1 MQYTIGNPIKNSPSR
16 VLVVDDDWLNQDL
29 LEGILS
35 TVGYPTLQAQNAE
48 KAIMLAQNEHP
59 DLIILDVRL
68 PKVNGFEI
76 CIQLKS
82 NPKTAHIPI
91 IMITGHKT
99 DEDEIKAQDARAD
112 LFIERTVNTDK
123 LLDYIHNILNQ

>member
-1 MQYTIGNPIKNSPSR
+1 M
-16 VLVVDDDWLNQDL
+16 LVVDDDWLNQEL
-29 LEGILS
+29 MEGILS

-48 KAIMLAQNEHP
+48 KAITLAQNEQP

-76 CIQLKS
+76 CTLLKGDP
-82 NPKTAHIPI
+82 NTAHIPI

-99 DEDEIKAQDARAD
+99 DSDEIKAQRARAD

-123 LLDYIHNILNQ
+123 LLDHIHKVLNQ